1 VATVPDSGGRTNRP
15 IDDAAPSAGDA
26 LPGRGGLSSASAVD
40 DLFDGGPPLKLQARI
55 GLVQPG
61 RFHGATRALLFVAIT
76 WLPLLILAAV
86 EGNLRGREGGI
97 HFLLDLGSVGRY
109 VVAGP
114 LMIAGEAVCIRML
127 GKIVRRLVELCE
139 TEGVDSSSFLDV
151 LASIR
156 RWRDAPMAEVV
167 VVLAAFGASF
177 AVIRAAPPSQLPV
190 WHGAGADRAS
200 LSLAGW
206 WYAVVSL
213 PLLLMLIL
221 GWAWRLVLW
230 IRLLFAAARLRLQLV
245 AVHPDKSGGLGFFG
259 RSVRAFALFGAAL
272 GAIVAGTV
280 ANEIV
285 HRGAPLAEFK
295 YMVLALVAGTVIV
308 FTGPLLILTPML
320 HAAWRRGAHEYDELA
335 TAFGLAFE
343 RAWFAQRKPRDQS
356 LLEREDFS
364 AATDLYQ
371 VVDRVH
377 DMRLIPV
384 DYKSV
389 AVLAGAT
396 LLPFIPVV
404 IIALPF
410 DVMLDTLVGLLR

>member
-1 VATVPDSGGRTNRP
+1 MPTIPGSGGRPNRP
-15 IDDAAPSAGDA
+15 IDDATPPAGDA
-26 LPGRGGLSSASAVD
+26 LPGRSGPSSASAVD

-61 RFHGATRALLFVAIT
+61 RFHGAARALLFVAIT
-76 WLPLLILAAV
+76 WLPLLILAAI

-114 LMIAGEAVCIRML
+114 LMIAGEAVCIVML

>member
-114 LMIAGEAVCIRML
+114 LMIAGEAVCIVML
-127 GKIVRRLVELCE
+127 GKIVRRVVDLCE
-139 TEGVDSSSFLDV
+139 TEGVDSSHFLDV

-156 RWRDAPMAEVV
+156 RWRDAPMAEVAV
-167 VVLAAFGASF
+167 VVLAYVVSF

-190 WHGAGADRAS
+190 WHGAGADRSS

-213 PLLLMLIL
+213 PLLLILIL

-230 IRLLFAAARLRLQLV
+230 VRILLAAARLRLHLV

-259 RSVRAFALFGAAL
+259 RSVRAFALLGAAL
-272 GAIVAGTV
+272 GAIVAGTI
-280 ANEIV
+280 ANEVV
-285 HRGAPLAEFK
+285 HRGAALVEFR
-295 YMVLALVAGTVIV
+295 YMVLALVAGTVVV
-308 FTGPLLILTPML
+308 FTGPLLVLTPML

-335 TAFGLAFE
+335 TAFGLEFE
-343 RAWFAQRKPRDQS
+343 RAWFALRKPRDQS

-377 DMRLIPV
+377 NMRLIPV
-384 DYKSV
+384 DVKSV

-396 LLPFIPVV
+396 LLPFVPVLL
-404 IIALPF
+404 IALPF
-410 DVMLDTLVGLLR
+410 DVMLDTLVKLLR

>member
-1 VATVPDSGGRTNRP
+1 MATVPDSGGRTNRP
-15 IDDAAPSAGDA
+15 IDDAVPPAGDA

-139 TEGVDSSSFLDV
+139 TEGVDSTRFLAV

-167 VVLAAFGASF
+167 VVLLAFGVSF

-221 GWAWRLVLW
+221 GWAC
-230 IRLLFAAARLRLQLV
+230 RLLLWVRLLVAVARLRLHLV
-245 AVHPDKSGGLGFFG
+245 AVHPDKSGGLDVALHKVLQQPFG
-259 RSVRAFALFGAAL
+259 G
-272 GAIVAGTV
+272 
-280 ANEIV
+280 
-285 HRGAPLAEFK
+285 
-295 YMVLALVAGTVIV
+295 
-308 FTGPLLILTPML
+308 PML
-320 HAAWRRGAHEYDELA
+320 FLIAAGFACY
-335 TAFGLAFE
+335 GLFCF
-343 RAWFAQRKPRDQS
+343 AWARH
-356 LLEREDFS
+356 L
-364 AATDLYQ
+364 
-371 VVDRVH
+371 DR
-377 DMRLIPV
+377 
-384 DYKSV
+384 
-389 AVLAGAT
+389 
-396 LLPFIPVV
+396 
-404 IIALPF
+404 
-410 DVMLDTLVGLLR
+410 